1 MDIAASVIV
10 VTGGAGFIG
19 SHLVDRLLEAG
30 NRVRVIDDFSSGKL
44 DNLAQWKYDSR
55 LEIENVS
62 ILNEDALCQLMQGAN
77 FVFHLATLNVRRSLL
92 QPTAVHQVNTTGT
105 LNVLK
110 AAAAAKVHRL
120 LYCSSSEVNGT
131 AQITPMP
138 EEYDFQPETIYGA
151 SKLAGEYYG
160 LVFHRAGWLPV
171 TVARPHNNYGPRAHF
186 AGDLGEV
193 IPKFIL
199 RALAGLPPVIYGD
212 GLQTR
217 DFTYVT
223 ETADF
228 LVRLLECDQ
237 SLGRVVNI
245 CRGKEVK
252 VLEIAQLVTQLTGL
266 DQPPVFLPGR
276 PSDVLRLWGDNSRL
290 KSMLGDTPE
299 IDIREGLSQCVAWYR
314 NNVEIDQELLDS
326 LEPKNWTRNEPEWW
340 MRTSQ

>member
-1 MDIAASVIV
+1 MKITDSMVV

-19 SHLVDRLLEAG
+19 SHLVDRLLDLG

-44 DNLAQWKYDSR
+44 TNLAQWENDPR

-62 ILNEDALCQLMQGAN
+62 ILNEDALRQLMQGSD
-77 FVFHLATLNVRRSLL
+77 FIFHLATLNVRRSLL
-92 QPTAVHQVNTTGT
+92 QPTSVHQVNTTGT

-110 AAAAAKVHRL
+110 AATAAKVHRL

-131 AQITPMP
+131 ARVTPLP
-138 EEYDFQPETIYGA
+138 EEYNFQPETIYGA
-151 SKLAGEYYG
+151 SKLAGEYYS
-160 LVFHRAGWLPV
+160 LVFSRAGWLPV

-212 GLQTR
+212 GQQTR
-217 DFTYVT
+217 DFTFVT

-228 LVRLLECDQ
+228 LVRLLECDKA
-237 SLGRVVNI
+237 LGRVVNI

-252 VLEIAQLVTQLTGL
+252 VLEIAQQVSELTGL
-266 DQPPVFLPGR
+266 DQPPTFLPGR
-276 PSDVLRLWGDNSRL
+276 PSDVLRLWGDYSRL
-290 KSMLGDTPE
+290 NDLLGDIPK
-299 IDIREGLSQCVAWYR
+299 IDIHDGLTQCVDWYR
-314 NNVEIDQELLDS
+314 ENVEINQKLLDS
-326 LEPKNWTRNEPEWW
+326 LEPKSWDRNEPEWW
-340 MRTSQ
+340 MENSR